1 MADIEI
7 IQRKS
12 EKTFILAC
20 ANFAMLAILFLGLG
34 FVIFQAATLVT
45 GLKQDL
51 AHAEQQLVELKER
64 VQEEMNAEALLQK
77 AVVAG
82 VEAVQEEL
90 AASLPDGEALEKLAV
105 AAEKMENTAE
115 AVEAIGKQVQDL
127 DADVIAQAVSYH
139 ILKGLGQGLDE
150 AAESR
155 KPAGID

>member
-1 MADIEI
+1 MAEIDI

-20 ANFAMLAILFLGLG
+20 ANFTMLAILFLGLG
-34 FVIFQAATLVT
+34 FVIFQAAALVG

-51 AHAEQQLVELKER
+51 AQAEQQLVELKER
-64 VQEEMNAEALLQK
+64 VQQELDAELIVQK
-77 AVVAG
+77 AVAAG
-82 VEAVQEEL
+82 VEAIQEEL
-90 AASLPDGEALEKLAV
+90 AAAMPSGEALEKLGT
-105 AAEKMENTAE
+105 AADKMENTAE
-115 AVEAIGKQVQDL
+115 AVEAISNQLQGL
-127 DADVIAQAVSYH
+127 DADEIAKAVSYH